1 MNEGRDAIGVELLM
15 MCEAY
20 CVKEFRRG
28 YYEKIMFIIVD
39 WMFNVTTGAFAADNA
54 SDSAHMNQVLEQD
67 SSYEGFLAN
76 SETLTFEEI
85 ASLPG
90 ASVISEYDS
99 LLELKMVPTSEL
111 FKMGMSMDNVEKI
124 KSKSVKELVLDNAA
138 TYTDEILA
146 SKGLSDTQIDALRD
160 GNYETITI
168 EEARD
173 VGAHLALG
181 IASISESGNNLNYNI
196 YWHWDNSRPLNLI
209 QDGVATSITN
219 NYYVVGGATAKIW
232 YAPLNSM
239 TPVANGRIS
248 PISSSGSNSTGF
260 YVPMQKSTSGGLQW
274 TQAGKAFIPTT
285 GNNTGRKIDMFA
297 EYFHKWTNLS
307 ISIANGHI
315 SFPVGSGE
323 LTTASA
329 SIH

>member
-1 MNEGRDAIGVELLM
+1 
-15 MCEAY
+15 
-20 CVKEFRRG
+20 
-28 YYEKIMFIIVD
+28 
-39 WMFNVTTGAFAADNA
+39 
-54 SDSAHMNQVLEQD
+54 
-67 SSYEGFLAN
+67 
-76 SETLTFEEI
+76 
-85 ASLPG
+85 
-90 ASVISEYDS
+90 
-99 LLELKMVPTSEL
+99 
-111 FKMGMSMDNVEKI
+111 MGMSMDNVEKI

-173 VGAHLALG
+173 VGAHLAVG

-315 SFPVGSGE
+315 SFPAGSGE